1 MRLLVHSTHFSKI
14 FRGTWAPLAR
24 VAWCKSAEIQ
34 LSLLSI
40 RGHAPNQRRCSATDH
55 DQREPLYGEPRSS
68 DRKWIGGYCRDFP
81 TDQRPA
87 GARAGEAR
95 RGHREGVSRT
105 GATSAR
111 GNVTRT
117 RASTQRWPVIGGLP
131 PLEVQSSHRAVF
143 PSEARARAS
152 NPASASRDRWTA
164 GRASATGAP

>member
-1 MRLLVHSTHFSKI
+1 M
-14 FRGTWAPLAR
+14 
-24 VAWCKSAEIQ
+24 
-34 LSLLSI
+34 
-40 RGHAPNQRRCSATDH
+40 GHATHAGVEDDVVDRAHQRALSVACVCWCTPRTSPKSSVAHGHPLLGWPGASRQRFSYLYCQSAVTH
-55 DQREPLYGEPRSS
+55 PISAGVPRPIMINENHCTASHEAQIA
-68 DRKWIGGYCRDFP
+68 KWIGGYCRDFP

-131 PLEVQSSHRAVF
+131 PL
-143 PSEARARAS
+143 
-152 NPASASRDRWTA
+152 
-164 GRASATGAP
+164 